1 MAPLW
6 SWGPYRLDWFPSGP
20 APGGQW
26 GPSLKGPRRQMDKK
40 KWRESLHTP
49 LPTAAVEEMT
59 ALSSGRGLTCGPS
72 SHPE

>member
-1 MAPLW
+1 
-6 SWGPYRLDWFPSGP
+6 
-20 APGGQW
+20 
-26 GPSLKGPRRQMDKK
+26 MDKK